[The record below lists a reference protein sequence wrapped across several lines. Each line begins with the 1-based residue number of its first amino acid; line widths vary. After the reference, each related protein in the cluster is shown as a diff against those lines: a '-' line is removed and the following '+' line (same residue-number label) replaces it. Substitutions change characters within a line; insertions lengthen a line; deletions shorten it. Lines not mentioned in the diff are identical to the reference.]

1 MLPAVHEAPG
11 PDFLHDLD
19 SYGSYYS
26 QESISRSHM
35 FPIDTLGNITFLG
48 LDIDRDVGGP
58 PTFYKYKNQKL
69 SIMSKDR
76 SNNAMFPLKV

>member
-58 PTFYKYKNQKL
+58 HMEEVGGKRNLEFTT
-69 SIMSKDR
+69 
-76 SNNAMFPLKV
+76 V

>member
-1 MLPAVHEAPG
+1 MLPAVYEAPG

-35 FPIDTLGNITFLG
+35 FPIDTLGQSLFWDQILTEMLEGLLEKHIEINASQLNLHRVGVLPKGRLG
-48 LDIDRDVGGP
+48 
-58 PTFYKYKNQKL
+58 
-69 SIMSKDR
+69 
-76 SNNAMFPLKV
+76 